1 MKLRILEPAEQDLIR
16 AFYFYEG
23 QEEGVGQYFLDCLS
37 SDIDSLLLYAWIHQ
51 KKFEVFYWLLSK
63 RFPFAVYYTIEG
75 YVVLVHAVLDC
86 RQDPIGIE
94 DRLSGK

>member
-37 SDIDSLLLYAWIHQ
+37 SDIDSLLLYAGIHQ

-63 RFPFAVYYTIEG
+63 RFPFAVYYTIEC

>member
-37 SDIDSLLLYAWIHQ
+37 SDIDCLPQMSRT
-51 KKFEVFYWLLSK
+51 S
-63 RFPFAVYYTIEG
+63 AVT
-75 YVVLVHAVLDC
+75 
-86 RQDPIGIE
+86 
-94 DRLSGK
+94 